1 MGPQKVNGQYIYY
14 MKTACLVF
22 LILISSNVFAQTEKD
37 FETLANWMQ
46 GAYTSEEQSKNDSDY
61 YSISLKMIRIWKDR
75 TDGYWFYVEQA
86 ALETITKPYRQRISH
101 LVLEEGRIKNIIFSL
116 PDEHN
121 FIGGYNNTELFDS
134 FSPDSLEERIG
145 CEVIIKR
152 QNKDTFAGS
161 TISNNCI
168 SNLRGASY
176 ATSDFTI
183 TKTTLISW
191 DRGYND
197 KGDQVWG
204 AEKGGYIFNKIK

>member
-1 MGPQKVNGQYIYY
+1 
-14 MKTACLVF
+14 MKTARIVF
-22 LILISSNVFAQTEKD
+22 WVIISSSIFAQSEAD

-46 GAYTSEEQSKNDSDY
+46 GSYNSEEQSKNDSDY
-61 YSISLKMIRIWKDR
+61 YRISLEMIKIWQDR

-86 ALETITKPYRQRISH
+86 ASENITKPYRQRISH
-101 LVLEEGRIKNIIFSL
+101 LVLEEGLIKNIIFSL
-116 PDEHN
+116 PNEHN
-121 FIGGYNNTELFDS
+121 FIGGYNNTKVFNSL
-134 FSPDSLEERIG
+134 SPDSLEERIG

-161 TISNNCI
+161 TISHNCT